1 MKVRIF
7 AVMFVL
13 VSASIALLNSCK
25 NDPTPS
31 TTEYIT
37 TVKVLAQNLSTN
49 TTDTFQYVNFNETR
63 PNPPSYVD
71 TIRLKAKTAYAIQV
85 LLLNEAMNPVQSMT
99 DSIIARADN
108 HLMVYNID
116 PSSGMVNI
124 KIQDKD
130 SKGLPLG
137 LMSSW
142 TTADS
147 TNGWLRMILRHQPGH
162 KNGTETPGT
171 NDFEADFPVAVK

>member
-108 HLMVYNID
+108 HLMV
-116 PSSGMVNI
+116 
-124 KIQDKD
+124 
-130 SKGLPLG
+130 
-137 LMSSW
+137 
-142 TTADS
+142 
-147 TNGWLRMILRHQPGH
+147 
-162 KNGTETPGT
+162 
-171 NDFEADFPVAVK
+171 